1 MQWLLRA
8 ESRSREGER
17 RMMLRRL
24 KPEEHPDTRQL
35 WEEIFCEDTKEF
47 LDYYYFIKAR
57 SNEIYVVEED
67 GRICSMLHLNPY
79 VMRIEEEEFPSDY
92 IVAVAT
98 REAYRGR
105 GYMGELLRRTM
116 KEMHGRG
123 VPFTFL
129 MPAAEAIYT
138 PYDFRFIYR
147 QETGMVETGGRPEEP
162 DHDVTSMDARLW
174 DADALSAFFTQNFS
188 GRWQVCT
195 KRDEEYFRTMILEQ
209 QSERGGV
216 RILKK
221 GERMIG
227 TFAYAEE
234 DGLEIR
240 EPLILPGCEEVFE
253 SAVRRLASFGDDA
266 VKVYGYSG
274 GVQRAQRPLIMAR
287 ILSLP
292 TLLGAMK
299 VPSGLAVDCSFAVI
313 DPLIRQN
320 SRIWRVQSLCGEEKI
335 SVRESE
341 DSEGVIPIAELTELL
356 FGVRTVEEIRGAEH
370 VIITDHL
377 AEELEKIIKLK
388 RVFINEVV

>member
-1 MQWLLRA
+1 
-8 ESRSREGER
+8 
-17 RMMLRRL
+17 MMLRRL

-195 KRDEEYFRTMILEQ
+195 KRDEEYFRSI
-209 QSERGGV
+209 S
-216 RILKK
+216 IS
-221 GERMIG
+221 
-227 TFAYAEE
+227 
-234 DGLEIR
+234 
-240 EPLILPGCEEVFE
+240 
-253 SAVRRLASFGDDA
+253 SA
-266 VKVYGYSG
+266 
-274 GVQRAQRPLIMAR
+274 
-287 ILSLP
+287 
-292 TLLGAMK
+292 
-299 VPSGLAVDCSFAVI
+299 
-313 DPLIRQN
+313 
-320 SRIWRVQSLCGEEKI
+320 
-335 SVRESE
+335 
-341 DSEGVIPIAELTELL
+341 
-356 FGVRTVEEIRGAEH
+356 
-370 VIITDHL
+370 
-377 AEELEKIIKLK
+377 
-388 RVFINEVV
+388 